1 MALVEAGWTVDS
13 LALIASYQKSLQT
26 VTVEQWS
33 CLIAASK
40 FLFIF
45 GNPTSC
51 VFLRDSK
58 AVPSNQMRLE
68 DIFYL
73 NSQIDIDQEDL
84 SSWWTKFF
92 LSHPI
97 RSQIICTCIKNTFCA
112 LFSIH
117 SRIKNWIKNHFNV
130 SSYTCF

>member
-1 MALVEAGWTVDS
+1 MALVQAEWTVDS

-40 FLFIF
+40 LIFYFLFF
-45 GNPTSC
+45 WESKKLC
-51 VFLRDSK
+51 LLRDSK

-68 DIFYL
+68 DLFYL

-97 RSQIICTCIKNTFCA
+97 WSQIICTCIKNTFCA

-117 SRIKNWIKNHFNV
+117 SRIQNWIKNHFNV
-130 SSYTCF
+130 SS